1 MSVTDQSHRELHER
15 AAAEAARRYEDSTAE
30 RERVE
35 DRLAAGVRFPDSPDA
50 LAVRADRIM
59 DRGGLSPSAVVAD
72 IHREAM
78 ALPDANERIIDLS
91 NELQA
96 WSFLPRGVRAGATV
110 ARITRRRDGR
120 ELPHGTGF
128 LVSPRLLMTNHH
140 VLPDESFARTC
151 FVEFNAQ
158 VTADNQPDTVVRME
172 LDPGAFF
179 AADGRLDFAL
189 VAVAPAPDGPPPG
202 EVFGWNRLS
211 VQIGK
216 LVLGEKVNII
226 GHPQGRLKEIA
237 LRDNAVLV
245 RLDDFVHYTTDTE
258 PGNSGSPVFNDQWEV
273 VALHHSGVPKRD
285 DQGRVLRK
293 DGRPWQEGDGDTVEW
308 VANEGVRISSIL
320 KHLAGLDLTPQR
332 RALLAEM
339 GPDSGLDQ
347 ALAGAPASLTAPG
360 LASPGLA
367 SPGLGA
373 QPDTAMPGL
382 RAQPGGA
389 TAPVPGGGGV
399 TSPPVP
405 AVGVTETGTGGEGP
419 KVGLRARATAF
430 GGRQH
435 LVFLHGRD
443 QQKQDPA
450 ELRRT
455 WTAGL
460 NRGLTLASLPP
471 LDPQDA
477 WFPFYGVRLH
487 DLVSGRESIAAES
500 IGLDRVSAAVA
511 AEVFAAQSPTGSY
524 ERLLY
529 EAAARAGMPQNGPA
543 TTEGFGAGLVGA
555 LHRPLSWLAAK
566 SDVDEWTIATF
577 LRDVD
582 LYLGDGAVRQ
592 AVLDSVMET
601 MPTSGE
607 LVLVT
612 HSLGTV
618 VGMDLLTRLPDTLDP
633 VLLVTAGSPLGL
645 DGVNERLLARG
656 PHRPPRVRD
665 WVNAWCPTDAVAIG
679 CPLEDERWGKLS
691 QPAVRNGRERAH
703 KIDEYLGHPAV
714 AREIR
719 GVLTHQ
725 A

>member
-1 MSVTDQSHRELHER
+1 MSVTDLSHKELHEQ
-15 AAAEAARRYEDSTAE
+15 AADEAARRYVDSAAE

-35 DRLAAGVRFPDSPDA
+35 GRLAAGVRFPDSPDA
-50 LAVRADRIM
+50 LAVRADRIL
-59 DRGGLSPSAVVAD
+59 DRGGLSASSVVAD

-78 ALPDANERIIDLS
+78 DLPDAYERIIDLS

-110 ARITRRRDGR
+110 ARITLRRDGR

-128 LVSPRLLMTNHH
+128 LVSPRLMMTNHH
-140 VLPDESFARTC
+140 VLPDEAFARRC

-158 VTADNQPDTVVRME
+158 VTADNLPDTVVRME

-179 AADGRLDFAL
+179 AADRRLDFAL
-189 VAVAPAPDGPPPG
+189 VAVAPAPDGPAPG
-202 EVFGWNRLS
+202 EIFGWNRLS

-245 RLDDFVHYTTDTE
+245 RLDDFVHYKTDTE

-273 VALHHSGVPKRD
+273 VALHHSGVPKKD
-285 DQGRVLRK
+285 GQGRVLRK
-293 DGRPWQEGDGDTVEW
+293 DGRPWQQGDGDDAIEW

-320 KHLAGLDLTPQR
+320 KHLAGLDLDAGR

-339 GPDSGLDQ
+339 GPDTGLDR
-347 ALAGAPASLTAPG
+347 
-360 LASPGLA
+360 
-367 SPGLGA
+367 
-373 QPDTAMPGL
+373 AM
-382 RAQPGGA
+382 A
-389 TAPVPGGGGV
+389 TAPALGSPVAAPRPERPAPAGGRTAPSAPATPAAPVSVPTTG
-399 TSPPVP
+399 S
-405 AVGVTETGTGGEGP
+405 ETAARRP
-419 KVGLRARATAF
+419 QVGLRARGTAF

-435 LVFLHGRD
+435 VVFLHGRD
-443 QQKQDPA
+443 QQDNHPDD
-450 ELRRT
+450 LRRT

-460 NRGLTLASLPP
+460 NRGLTLAGLHP
-471 LDPQDA
+471 LDPEDV
-477 WFPFYGVRLH
+477 WFPFYGTRLH
-487 DLVSGRESIAAES
+487 DLVSGGESAAES
-500 IGLDRVSAAVA
+500 IGLDRVSAAAA
-511 AEVFAAQSPTGSY
+511 AEVFASQSPAGSY

-566 SDVDEWTIATF
+566 SDLDEWTIATF

-582 LYLGDGAVRQ
+582 LYLGDSAVRQ

-618 VGMDLLTRLPDTLDP
+618 VGMDLLARLPDGLDP

-656 PHRPPRVRD
+656 PHRPPGVRD
-665 WVNAWCPTDAVAIG
+665 WVNVWCPTDAVAIG
-679 CPLEDERWGKLS
+679 CPLEDERWGKLT
-691 QPAVRNGRERAH
+691 QLAVPNARERAH
-703 KIDEYLGHPAV
+703 RMDEYLGHPGP

-719 GVLTHQ
+719 GVLTRQ

>member
-1 MSVTDQSHRELHER
+1 MAVTDRPYQELHEQ
-15 AAAEAARRYEDSTAE
+15 AADEAARRYQDSAAE

-35 DRLAAGVRFPDSPDA
+35 GRLAAGVRFPDSPDA
-50 LAVRADRIM
+50 LAVRADRIL

-78 ALPDANERIIDLS
+78 DLPDANERIIDLS

-110 ARITRRRDGR
+110 ARITLRRDGR

-128 LVSPRLLMTNHH
+128 LVSPRLMMTNHH
-140 VLPDESFARTC
+140 VLPDESLARHCFA
-151 FVEFNAQ
+151 EFNAQ
-158 VTADNQPDTVVRME
+158 VTADNLPDTVVRME
-172 LDPGAFF
+172 LDPGTFF
-179 AADGRLDFAL
+179 AADRRLDFAL
-189 VAVAPAPDGPPPG
+189 VAVAPTLDGPPPG
-202 EVFGWNRLS
+202 EIFGWNRLS

-226 GHPQGRLKEIA
+226 GHPSGRLKEIA

-273 VALHHSGVPKRD
+273 VALHHSGVPKKD

-293 DGRPWQEGDGDTVEW
+293 DGRPWQQGDGDDAIDW

-320 KHLAGLDLTPQR
+320 KHLAGLDLDPAR
-332 RALLAEM
+332 RALLTEM
-339 GPDSGLDQ
+339 GPDTGLGQ
-347 ALAGAPASLTAPG
+347 AMSTAPAP
-360 LASPGLA
+360 
-367 SPGLGA
+367 GA
-373 QPDTAMPGL
+373 QPQGTTAVPGVTIPSVPE
-382 RAQPGGA
+382 AAA
-389 TAPVPGGGGV
+389 TAP
-399 TSPPVP
+399 TS
-405 AVGVTETGTGGEGP
+405 GGERP
-419 KVGLRARATAF
+419 RTGLRARATAF
-430 GGRQH
+430 GGRRH

-443 QQKQDPA
+443 QQDNYPD

-460 NRGLTLASLPP
+460 NRGLTLAALPP
-471 LDPQDA
+471 LDPEDV
-477 WFPFYGVRLH
+477 WFPFYGTRLH
-487 DLVSGRESIAAES
+487 ALVSGRESTAGP
-500 IGLDRVSAAVA
+500 IGLDQVSAAAA

-543 TTEGFGAGLVGA
+543 TTEGFGAGLVGV

-566 SDVDEWTIATF
+566 SDLDEWTIATF

-601 MPTSGE
+601 MPASGE

-618 VGMDLLTRLPDTLDP
+618 VGMDLLTRLPESLDP

-645 DGVNERLLARG
+645 DGVNERLLTRG
-656 PHRPPRVRD
+656 PHQPPRVRD
-665 WVNAWCPTDAVAIG
+665 WVNVWCPTDTVAIG
-679 CPLEDERWGKLS
+679 CPLEDERWGKLT
-691 QPAVRNGRERAH
+691 QLAVPNGRERAH
-703 KIDEYLGHPAV
+703 KMDEYLGHPGP

-719 GVLTHQ
+719 GVLR

>member
-1 MSVTDQSHRELHER
+1 MSVTDRAHRELHQQ
-15 AAAEAARRYEDSTAE
+15 AAAEAARRYEDSAAE

-50 LAVRADRIM
+50 LAVRADRILG
-59 DRGGLSPSAVVAD
+59 RGGLSPSAVVAD

-78 ALPDANERIIDLS
+78 DLPDANERIIDLS

-151 FVEFNAQ
+151 FAEFNAQ
-158 VTADNQPDTVVRME
+158 VTADNLPDTVVRME
-172 LDPGAFF
+172 LDPGTFF
-179 AADGRLDFAL
+179 TADRRLDFAL
-189 VAVAPAPDGPPPG
+189 VAVKPAQDGPAPG
-202 EVFGWNRLS
+202 EIFGWNRLS

-226 GHPQGRLKEIA
+226 GHPSGRLKEIA

-273 VALHHSGVPKRD
+273 VALHHSGVPKKD

-293 DGRPWQEGDGDTVEW
+293 DGRPWQQGDGDDAIEW

-320 KHLAGLDLTPQR
+320 KHLAGLELDPAR
-332 RALLAEM
+332 RALLTEM
-339 GPDSGLDQ
+339 GPDTGLDQ
-347 ALAGAPASLTAPG
+347 A
-360 LASPGLA
+360 
-367 SPGLGA
+367 
-373 QPDTAMPGL
+373 M
-382 RAQPGGA
+382 A
-389 TAPVPGGGGV
+389 TAPPLPAAAPAPQPGRTDAVPGV
-399 TSPPVP
+399 TTPPVP
-405 AVGVTETGTGGEGP
+405 GVPVTVPVTESEREAQRP
-419 KVGLRARATAF
+419 RVGLRARGTAF

-443 QQKQDPA
+443 QQEKYPD
-450 ELRRT
+450 ELRLS

-460 NRGLTLASLPP
+460 NRGLTLASMPT
-471 LDPQDA
+471 LDPQDV
-477 WFPFYGVRLH
+477 WFPFYGTRLH
-487 DLVSGRESIAAES
+487 DLVSGRESTAEPM
-500 IGLDRVSAAVA
+500 GLDRVSAAAA
-511 AEVFAAQSPTGSY
+511 AEVFAAESPTGSY
-524 ERLLY
+524 EQLLY

-543 TTEGFGAGLVGA
+543 TTEGFGSGLVGA
-555 LHRPLSWLAAK
+555 LHRPLSWLAAR
-566 SDVDEWTIATF
+566 SDLDEWTIATF

-582 LYLGDGAVRQ
+582 LYLGDSAVRQ
-592 AVLDSVMET
+592 AVLDGVMET

-618 VGMDLLTRLPDTLDP
+618 VGMDLLTRLPDGLDP

-645 DGVNERLLARG
+645 DGVNDRLLTRG

-665 WVNAWCPTDAVAIG
+665 WVNVWCPTDAVAIG
-679 CPLEDERWGKLS
+679 CPLEDERWGKLT
-691 QPAVRNGRERAH
+691 QLAVSNGRDRAH
-703 KIDEYLGHPAV
+703 KIEEYLGHPTA

-719 GVLTHQ
+719 GVLR

>member
-1 MSVTDQSHRELHER
+1 MAVTDRPYQELHEQ
-15 AAAEAARRYEDSTAE
+15 AADEAARRYQDSAAE

-35 DRLAAGVRFPDSPDA
+35 GRLAAGVRFPDSPDA
-50 LAVRADRIM
+50 LAVRADRIL

-78 ALPDANERIIDLS
+78 DLPDANERIIDLS

-110 ARITRRRDGR
+110 ARITLRRDGR

-128 LVSPRLLMTNHH
+128 LASPRLMMTNHH
-140 VLPDESFARTC
+140 VLPDESLARRCFA
-151 FVEFNAQ
+151 EFNAQ
-158 VTADNQPDTVVRME
+158 VTADNLPDTVVRME
-172 LDPGAFF
+172 LDPGTFF
-179 AADGRLDFAL
+179 AADRRLDFAL
-189 VAVAPAPDGPPPG
+189 VAVAPTLDGPPPG
-202 EVFGWNRLS
+202 EIFGWNRLS

-226 GHPQGRLKEIA
+226 GHPSGRLKEIA

-273 VALHHSGVPKRD
+273 VALHHSGVPKKD

-293 DGRPWQEGDGDTVEW
+293 DGRPWQQGDGDDAIDW

-320 KHLAGLDLTPQR
+320 KHLAGLDLDPAR
-332 RALLAEM
+332 RALLTEM
-339 GPDSGLDQ
+339 GPDTGLGQ
-347 ALAGAPASLTAPG
+347 AMSTAPAP
-360 LASPGLA
+360 
-367 SPGLGA
+367 GA
-373 QPDTAMPGL
+373 QPQGTTAVPGVTIPSVPE
-382 RAQPGGA
+382 AA
-389 TAPVPGGGGV
+389 TTAP
-399 TSPPVP
+399 T
-405 AVGVTETGTGGEGP
+405 TGGERP
-419 KVGLRARATAF
+419 RTGLRARATAF
-430 GGRQH
+430 GGRRH

-443 QQKQDPA
+443 QQDNYPD

-460 NRGLTLASLPP
+460 NRGLTLAALPP
-471 LDPQDA
+471 LDPEDV
-477 WFPFYGVRLH
+477 WFPFYGTRLH
-487 DLVSGRESIAAES
+487 ALVSGRESTAGP
-500 IGLDRVSAAVA
+500 IGLDQVSAAAA
-511 AEVFAAQSPTGSY
+511 AEAFAAQSPTGSY

-543 TTEGFGAGLVGA
+543 TTEGFGAGLVGV

-566 SDVDEWTIATF
+566 SDLDEWTIATF

-601 MPTSGE
+601 MPAGGE

-618 VGMDLLTRLPDTLDP
+618 VGMDLLTRLPESLDP

-645 DGVNERLLARG
+645 DGVNERLLTRG
-656 PHRPPRVRD
+656 PHQPPRVRD
-665 WVNAWCPTDAVAIG
+665 WVNVWCPTDTVAIG
-679 CPLEDERWGKLS
+679 CPLEDERWGKLT
-691 QPAVRNGRERAH
+691 QLAVPNGRERAH
-703 KIDEYLGHPAV
+703 KMDEYLGHPGP

-719 GVLTHQ
+719 GVLRG
-725 A
+725 

>member
-1 MSVTDQSHRELHER
+1 MAVTDRPYQELHEQ
-15 AAAEAARRYEDSTAE
+15 AADEAARRYQDSAAE

-35 DRLAAGVRFPDSPDA
+35 GRLAAGVRFPDSPDA
-50 LAVRADRIM
+50 LAVRADRIL

-78 ALPDANERIIDLS
+78 DLPDANERIIDLS

-110 ARITRRRDGR
+110 ARITLRRDGR

-128 LVSPRLLMTNHH
+128 LVSPRLMMTNHH
-140 VLPDESFARTC
+140 VLPDESFARRC
-151 FVEFNAQ
+151 FAEFNAQ
-158 VTADNQPDTVVRME
+158 VTADNLPDTVVRME
-172 LDPGAFF
+172 LDPGTFF
-179 AADGRLDFAL
+179 AADRRLDFAL
-189 VAVAPAPDGPPPG
+189 VAVAPTLDGPPPG
-202 EVFGWNRLS
+202 EIFGWNRLS

-226 GHPQGRLKEIA
+226 GHPSGRLKEIA

-273 VALHHSGVPKRD
+273 VALHHSGVPKKD

-293 DGRPWQEGDGDTVEW
+293 DGRPWQQGDGDDAIDW

-320 KHLAGLDLTPQR
+320 KHLAGLDLDPAR
-332 RALLAEM
+332 RALLTEM
-339 GPDSGLDQ
+339 GPDTGLDQ
-347 ALAGAPASLTAPG
+347 AMTTAPAP
-360 LASPGLA
+360 
-367 SPGLGA
+367 GA
-373 QPDTAMPGL
+373 QPQGTTAVPGVTIPSVPE
-382 RAQPGGA
+382 AA
-389 TAPVPGGGGV
+389 TTAP
-399 TSPPVP
+399 T
-405 AVGVTETGTGGEGP
+405 TGGERSRT
-419 KVGLRARATAF
+419 GLRARATAF
-430 GGRQH
+430 GGRRH

-443 QQKQDPA
+443 QQDNYPD

-460 NRGLTLASLPP
+460 NRGLTLATLPP
-471 LDPQDA
+471 LDPEDV
-477 WFPFYGVRLH
+477 WFPFYGTRLH
-487 DLVSGRESIAAES
+487 ALVSGRESTAGP
-500 IGLDRVSAAVA
+500 IGLDQVSAAAA

-543 TTEGFGAGLVGA
+543 TTEGFGAGMVGV

-566 SDVDEWTIATF
+566 SDLDEWTIATF

-601 MPTSGE
+601 MPASGE

-618 VGMDLLTRLPDTLDP
+618 VGMDLLTRLPESLDP

-645 DGVNERLLARG
+645 DGVNERLLTRG
-656 PHRPPRVRD
+656 PHQPPRVRD
-665 WVNAWCPTDAVAIG
+665 WVNVWCPTDTVAIG
-679 CPLEDERWGKLS
+679 CPLEDERWGKLT
-691 QPAVRNGRERAH
+691 QLAVPNGRERAH
-703 KIDEYLGHPAV
+703 KMDEYLGHPGP

-719 GVLTHQ
+719 GVLR

>member
-1 MSVTDQSHRELHER
+1 MSVTDRSHKELHHQ
-15 AAAEAARRYEDSTAE
+15 AAAEAARRYEDSAAE

-35 DRLAAGVRFPDSPDA
+35 SRLAAGVRFPDSPDA
-50 LAVRADRIM
+50 LAVRADRIL

-78 ALPDANERIIDLS
+78 DLPDANERIIDLS

-110 ARITRRRDGR
+110 ARITLRRGGR

-140 VLPDESFARTC
+140 VLPDESFARNC
-151 FVEFNAQ
+151 FAEFNAQ
-158 VTADNQPDTVVRME
+158 VTADNVPDTVVRME

-179 AADGRLDFAL
+179 TADQRLDFAL
-189 VAVAPAPDGPPPG
+189 VALAATPDGPAPG
-202 EVFGWNRLS
+202 DVFGWNRLS

-226 GHPQGRLKEIA
+226 GHPSGRLKEIA

-273 VALHHSGVPKRD
+273 VALHHSGVPKKD

-293 DGRPWQEGDGDTVEW
+293 DGRPWQQGDGDDAIEW

-320 KHLAGLDLTPQR
+320 KHLAGLELDPAR
-332 RALLAEM
+332 RALLAGM
-339 GPDSGLDQ
+339 GPDTGLDQ
-347 ALAGAPASLTAPG
+347 AVATAPALPS
-360 LASPGLA
+360 ASPG
-367 SPGLGA
+367 A
-373 QPDTAMPGL
+373 QPRTA
-382 RAQPGGA
+382 A
-389 TAPVPGGGGV
+389 VPGV
-399 TSPPVP
+399 TTPS
-405 AVGVTETGTGGEGP
+405 AATTGTEAAERGP
-419 KVGLRARATAF
+419 RVGLRARGTAF

-443 QQKQDPA
+443 QQDNQPD

-471 LDPQDA
+471 LDPEDV
-477 WFPFYGVRLH
+477 WFPFYGTRLH
-487 DLVSGRESIAAES
+487 DLVSGRESVAEP
-500 IGLDRVSAAVA
+500 IGLDRLSAAAA
-511 AEVFAAQSPTGSY
+511 AEVFAAESPTGSY

-543 TTEGFGAGLVGA
+543 ATEGFGAGLVGA
-555 LHRPLSWLAAK
+555 LHRPLSWLAAR
-566 SDVDEWTIATF
+566 SDLDEWTIATF

-592 AVLDSVMET
+592 AVLDGVMET

-618 VGMDLLTRLPDTLDP
+618 VGMDLLTRLPEGLDP

-645 DGVNERLLARG
+645 DGVNERLLTRG
-656 PHRPPRVRD
+656 PHQPPRVRD
-665 WVNAWCPTDAVAIG
+665 WVNVWCPTDAVAIG
-679 CPLEDERWGKLS
+679 CPLADERWGKVTQL
-691 QPAVRNGRERAH
+691 AVSNGRDRAH
-703 KIDEYLGHPAV
+703 KIDEYLGHPGP

-719 GVLTHQ
+719 GVLRP
-725 A
+725 

>member
-1 MSVTDQSHRELHER
+1 MSVTDRSHKGLHEQ
-15 AAAEAARRYEDSTAE
+15 AAAEAARRYEDSAAE

-35 DRLAAGVRFPDSPDA
+35 GRLAAGVRFPDSPDA
-50 LAVRADRIM
+50 LAVRADRIL

-78 ALPDANERIIDLS
+78 DLPDANERIIDLS

-110 ARITRRRDGR
+110 ARITLRRDGR

-128 LVSPRLLMTNHH
+128 LVSPRLMMTNHH
-140 VLPDESFARTC
+140 VLPDEGFARRC
-151 FVEFNAQ
+151 FAEFNAQ
-158 VTADNQPDTVVRME
+158 VTADNLPDTVVRME

-179 AADGRLDFAL
+179 AADRRLDFAL
-189 VAVAPAPDGPPPG
+189 VAVAPTLDGPPPG

-226 GHPQGRLKEIA
+226 GHPSGRLKEIA

-273 VALHHSGVPKRD
+273 VALHHSGVPRKD

-293 DGRPWQEGDGDTVEW
+293 DGRPWQQGDGDDAIDW
-308 VANEGVRISSIL
+308 VANEGVRISSVL
-320 KHLAGLDLTPQR
+320 KHLAGLELDPGR

-339 GPDSGLDQ
+339 GPDTGLDR
-347 ALAGAPASLTAPG
+347 AMATAPALPTPAP
-360 LASPGLA
+360 
-367 SPGLGA
+367 GA
-373 QPDTAMPGL
+373 QPE
-382 RAQPGGA
+382 RA
-389 TAPVPGGGGV
+389 TAGVPGV
-399 TSPPVP
+399 TSPS
-405 AVGVTETGTGGEGP
+405 ARVTVSTAGSEAAGQRPRT
-419 KVGLRARATAF
+419 GLRARGTAF

-443 QQKQDPA
+443 QQENYPDD
-450 ELRRT
+450 LRRS

-460 NRGLTLASLPP
+460 NRGLTLASMPP
-471 LDPQDA
+471 LDPEDV
-477 WFPFYGVRLH
+477 WFPYYGTRLH
-487 DLVSGRESIAAES
+487 DIVSGRESTAGP
-500 IGLDRVSAAVA
+500 IGLGQVSAAAA
-511 AEVFAAQSPTGSY
+511 AEVFAAESPTGSY
-524 ERLLY
+524 ERLLH

-543 TTEGFGAGLVGA
+543 TTEGFGSGLVGV
-555 LHRPLSWLAAK
+555 LHRPLSWLAAR
-566 SDVDEWTIATF
+566 SDLDEWTIATF

-582 LYLGDGAVRQ
+582 LYLGDSAVRQ
-592 AVLDSVMET
+592 AVLDSVLET

-618 VGMDLLTRLPDTLDP
+618 VGMDLLTRLPDGVDP

-645 DGVNERLLARG
+645 DGVNERLLTRG
-656 PHRPPRVRD
+656 PHQPPRVRD
-665 WVNAWCPTDAVAIG
+665 WVNVWCPTDAVAIG
-679 CPLEDERWGKLS
+679 CPLEDERWGKLT
-691 QPAVRNGRERAH
+691 QLAVSNGRDRAH
-703 KIDEYLGHPAV
+703 KIEEYLGHPKA

-719 GVLTHQ
+719 GVLR